1 MDLETT
7 FADFEAP
14 LGVTDATKKALAEN
28 GVVTVT
34 DFLLLSKA
42 DLSELRS
49 GPEKVNMGQMNKL
62 GSICRRVKQSS
73 TTHSEPPSDAVS
85 QPQTRLTGSFP
96 ATGSNSTARH
106 PAADTGEDSQPAAF
120 CSDND
125 IDHFNQ
131 LLDGI
136 QAAEGQESNRIK
148 IQDVRNKAQLDR
160 SGKNFDLLQL
170 LGGSDAHLL
179 NQDPLYSHATAQK
192 GYSMPTKS
200 TNFDISPDDPRASL
214 LVRTNETPVLDI
226 RQFLSQETKQRLR
239 NKRTQTLVQTGE
251 QAGKLKGVALMTDDD
266 LQYSG
271 IRMGEW
277 GEANMKLC
285 FRLQQLG
292 NLSTLAEVQD
302 YMAYTA
308 MIFSLGQ
315 KYFWE
320 NVMAYDFAYRERQ
333 AALGFRWGT
342 NVSLL
347 DLTLLGN
354 ALVPDKRA
362 PIQPKKVP
370 NRDRQPQN
378 VICRQFAN
386 LGRCN
391 YGEKCIYKHVTNP
404 PRSDT
409 SNNGR
414 ETTGRGQQPGTQG
427 GPSAPPTWQ

>member
-1 MDLETT
+1 
-7 FADFEAP
+7 
-14 LGVTDATKKALAEN
+14 
-28 GVVTVT
+28 
-34 DFLLLSKA
+34 
-42 DLSELRS
+42 
-49 GPEKVNMGQMNKL
+49 
-62 GSICRRVKQSS
+62 
-73 TTHSEPPSDAVS
+73 
-85 QPQTRLTGSFP
+85 
-96 ATGSNSTARH
+96 
-106 PAADTGEDSQPAAF
+106 
-120 CSDND
+120 
-125 IDHFNQ
+125 
-131 LLDGI
+131 
-136 QAAEGQESNRIK
+136 
-148 IQDVRNKAQLDR
+148 
-160 SGKNFDLLQL
+160 
-170 LGGSDAHLL
+170 
-179 NQDPLYSHATAQK
+179 
-192 GYSMPTKS
+192 MPTKS

-386 LGRCN
+386 LGKCN
-391 YGEKCIYKHVTNP
+391 YGDKCIYKHVTST
-404 PRSDT
+404 PRSD
-409 SNNGR
+409 NNSR
-414 ETTGRGQQPGTQG
+414 DTAGRGQQPTQG
-427 GPSAPPTWQ
+427 GLSAPPTWQ